1 VGTEDRER
9 VRRLLKDLESHRFAE
24 RERAVQEL
32 TKVTAEW
39 EPLLR
44 EAMGARPALEVRR
57 RLEPL
62 LDSVSLR
69 HWSPETVRGL
79 RALQVLEQIGD
90 AEARRLLQRV
100 ADGLPEARLTQE
112 AKAALHRLDRRV
124 AQP

>member
-1 VGTEDRER
+1 MSW
-9 VRRLLKDLESHRFAE
+9 RRKS
-24 RERAVQEL
+24 
-32 TKVTAEW
+32 VTAAW
-39 EPLLR
+39 APLLR
-44 EAMGARPALEVRR
+44 EAMGGRPALEVRR

-62 LDSVSLR
+62 LDSASLR

-90 AEARRLLQRV
+90 AEARRLLQRI

-112 AKAALHRLDRRV
+112 AEAALGRLDRRA